1 MKKTFIVFGIF
12 FAFAFAVVSPAV
24 TNAQM
29 MGYTGSNSSTSA
41 QTAQDEAAGKAILE
55 KIQSKQVSCTNLSND
70 DFDKL
75 GDYYMGQM
83 MGSSH
88 DAMDTLMIQ
97 RIGENNEQLMH
108 IAMGK
113 RLSGCD
119 TSAQFPAQ
127 GAGFLPMMGMMGGWS
142 SPDNYYQP
150 NSFNS
155 MMGNYYGGYPMM
167 GYGSFGWLPMILW
180 WALIIIGI
188 VFLVRWAV
196 GQSRSNS
203 RGQEKSALDVLRDR
217 YAKGEIDK
225 REFEEKKKDLIN

>member
-1 MKKTFIVFGIF
+1 MRKIFITFGIF
-12 FAFAFAVVSPAV
+12 FAFAFTIVSPAV

-29 MGYTGSNSSTSA
+29 MGYTGSNASTSS
-41 QTAQDEAAGKAILE
+41 QTTQDEAAGKAILG
-55 KIQSKQVSCTNLSND
+55 KLQSKQVSCANLSND

-97 RIGENNEQLMH
+97 RIGDNNEQLMH

-127 GAGFLPMMGMMGGWS
+127 GSSFLPMMGMN
-142 SPDNYYQP
+142 D
-150 NSFNS
+150 
-155 MMGNYYGGYPMM
+155 GNDGRM
-167 GYGSFGWLPMILW
+167 
-180 WALIIIGI
+180 
-188 VFLVRWAV
+188 VV
-196 GQSRSNS
+196 SR
-203 RGQEKSALDVLRDR
+203 
-217 YAKGEIDK
+217 
-225 REFEEKKKDLIN
+225 